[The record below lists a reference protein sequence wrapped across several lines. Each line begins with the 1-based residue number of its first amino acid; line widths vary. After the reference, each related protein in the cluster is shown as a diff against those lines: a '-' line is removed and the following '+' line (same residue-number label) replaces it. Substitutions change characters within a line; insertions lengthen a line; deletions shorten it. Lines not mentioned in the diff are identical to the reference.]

1 MENVERSIQQAK
13 QLGDTVK
20 TAGDQITQAGTR
32 IGGLQSPLSGAQ
44 TGMQKFSQEALQ
56 TQQSTFRLTG
66 SVDDMGKKL
75 PGVNSGLSKSGT
87 AMGELGSKAQAA
99 QTGTRSFGTALT
111 GLAGIM
117 TQGVGA
123 GIQLFNMYDS
133 IGDAQVQVTNKSN
146 RLSKA
151 QEAESDARGRLN
163 ALMASGVA
171 TTEEIAAAQL
181 DLEQATAQVTVREND
196 LENAQEALNQSMA
209 EFAKNILPLIIQT
222 VGGVVSSVTLLKGS
236 FLGAGA
242 AGVKGSEG
250 VSFFGKA
257 VGKLPALMGPIGIVL
272 AGVGAAMALIGTNA
286 FGVRDALDGLGK
298 AIGDMFPILK
308 PVLESIRSFGEIM
321 GLTSVD
327 VSGYTG
333 NVTKAVKPTEDLGSA
348 WKRMVEDMKTDPSP
362 GMKTLATN
370 LEDTGIAMKDFTQV
384 ATTEPQR
391 WLGEVNKFFDQISK
405 NDYSGAVNTLF
416 SNLQKTFEANLKGF
430 QQTGVLIGTA
440 IKTGIYSLGKAYVDH
455 HLWVAEQMAKGLP
468 HVLGI
473 GQEIGSRIT
482 EGVGSALSAFG
493 ALIDQTILQ
502 PLRDIPK
509 NVTDIGQQLYEKSG
523 LKWFIDTVT
532 AGLGTIQGALGLG
545 GVPEAQAQPQEKPK
559 TPPEKFVPTPQM
571 PYPPTPTSFDQYA
584 PGFGPQQQPL
594 QQIAIPKGAKGQTQV
609 SPGIGDLLSKPGATN
624 KEGGVDP
631 DLLTKGTLALE
642 QQKKQLHE
650 NLGVLLSWGIQN
662 GVQIP
667 KGIQNNAEAMTGYL
681 ETLKSKDD
689 ADKKNMGT
697 MLAKNSIEA
706 DAAQAIKNKAQSETE
721 ALTASA
727 SNYVGYGNALKLT
740 AAQQQAVVDEF
751 QPLNEGMREENAN
764 LLAVQ
769 TGYASMSKGR
779 LNNILNLQKE
789 RQGLELNNLLTVD
802 SNRLQIA
809 QAQARTEGVKKGVE
823 FVNNLMTQNAEM
835 EGYKTALTAAIGRT
849 KEWADGLG
857 LTSHQLELMISKSAD
872 VKAAQDDIINS
883 LADQVHELQVNK
895 AAWEGLSEAQK
906 NNIDNLL
913 DTRQALEESRDAFAK
928 TTENAVKL
936 RTAFIDGIQSAKDW
950 AEGIATA
957 RNEEAGFR
965 SGLIQSIVQ
974 LNNTTGAFDLL
985 VGSSEEVFN
994 LFSQEKETLNST
1006 ASALDILS
1014 FAAGRTN
1021 EQLQQLASVAAGVP
1035 SALRAL
1041 GGEIQGLSTAFQG
1054 FLEFAGDEDEIF
1066 GNFKVSDKMPKEIRK
1081 LMDDSTIEFAAGQ
1094 AQMKRVAEGFGPAI
1108 GVALHQA
1115 LDTGNLSTLKEFG
1128 PKAAD
1133 AIREGWNGAVPPAIE
1148 QLATDLDKFSGLGD
1162 TLTKDTAASFAVMSQ
1177 AVIQDINNISNPMD
1191 GLIQKLISMQGA
1203 TAGTFDE
1210 MSKFDAGMAT
1220 MAGGLE
1226 AASHAGET
1234 LTSKL
1239 SDLPLVQITDDA
1251 GNVTAQFANFNG
1263 QLVPIPG
1270 SINAIAHS
1278 FNPLNSQIQL
1288 AAVALQ
1294 QFQTYLT
1301 QTENVPTI
1309 ALDISPLLSAITV
1322 ATNAINAITQTTIP
1336 NVSANISPLIS
1347 ASTSA
1352 SNAINAIKQTTIP
1365 QVVANISPLISAV
1378 SSGQKSINSLKQTN
1392 IPKLTVNI
1400 SGVISGVNQAQSKIN
1415 SLKGK
1420 NVTNTVTTR
1429 YVTAGRPRLQHG
1441 GSFVVDKTTNIAG
1454 RTLGEF
1460 NKPELVT
1467 VTPLTNPNEPT
1478 DRTISVPIPSATSA
1492 NRHVSSSAGSSSG
1505 DTTIVVPVHIGSEKI
1520 DTIVKRVAGNR
1531 RERYFR

>member
-20 TAGDQITQAGTR
+20 TAGDQISQAGTK
-32 IGGLQSPLSGAQ
+32 IGGLQTPFSGAQ

-66 SVDDMGKKL
+66 GINDMSKTL

-99 QTGTRSFGTALT
+99 QTGTRSFGTAIT

-151 QEAESDARGRLN
+151 QEAEGKARDRLN
-163 ALMASGVA
+163 ALMKSGTA
-171 TTEEIAAAQL
+171 TTQEIAAAQL
-181 DLEQATAQVTVREND
+181 DLEQATKAVAVREND

-333 NVTKAVKPTEDLGSA
+333 NVTKAVKPTEDLGAA

-362 GMKTLATN
+362 GMNTLATN

-473 GQEIGSRIT
+473 GQEIGSRII
-482 EGVGSALSAFG
+482 EGIGNSFAAFTTF
-493 ALIDQTILQ
+493 LDQVIIT
-502 PLRDIPK
+502 PLKDIPK

-559 TPPEKFVPTPQM
+559 APAEKFVPTPQM
-571 PYPPTPTSFDQYA
+571 PYAPTPSSFDTYA
-584 PGFGPQQQPL
+584 PGFGPQQQQ
-594 QQIAIPKGAKGQTQV
+594 QQIAIPGGAKGQTQV
-609 SPGIGDLLSKPGATN
+609 SPGIGDLLSKPGATT
-624 KEGGVDP
+624 KEGGVEP

-642 QQKKQLHE
+642 QQKKQLQE
-650 NLGVLLSWGIQN
+650 NLGVLLAWGIQN

-789 RQGLELNNLLTVD
+789 RQGLELNNLLTAD

-906 NNIDNLL
+906 SNIDNLL

-985 VGSSEEVFN
+985 AGKSEDVFN
-994 LFSQEKETLNST
+994 IFQGEKQVLNST

-1041 GGEIQGLSTAFQG
+1041 GSEIQGLSTAFQG

-1066 GNFKVSDKMPKEIRK
+1066 GNFKVSDKMPKEIKK

-1162 TLTKDTAASFAVMSQ
+1162 TLTKDTAASFATMSQ

-1203 TAGTFDE
+1203 TSGTFDE

-1239 SDLPLVQITDDA
+1239 SDLPLVKITDDA

-1270 SINAIAHS
+1270 AVNAIAQS

-1309 ALDISPLLSAITV
+1309 ALDISPLISAITV

-1347 ASTSA
+1347 ASSSA
-1352 SNAINAIKQTTIP
+1352 SNAINAIKQTSIP

-1378 SSGQKSINSLKQTN
+1378 SSGQKSINSLKQTS
-1392 IPKLTVNI
+1392 IPKLTVDI
-1400 SGVISGVNQAQSKIN
+1400 SGVIKGVNSAQSKIN

-1467 VTPLTNPNEPT
+1467 VTPLTNPNEPS

-1492 NRHVSSSAGSSSG
+1492 NPRVSSSAGSSRG
-1505 DTTIVVPVHIGSEKI
+1505 DTTIVVPVHIGNEKI
-1520 DTIVKRVAGNR
+1520 DTIVKRVAGR
-1531 RERYFR
+1531 GVGKHFR